1 MNHFDKKPIE
11 LPSIDVSTY
20 EFSMEAQKEMRT
32 ILFFG
37 KALNINSKEEIQ
49 VVKKSRRPDIP
60 VWERSSL
67 TIDQAAVYCGVGKD
81 KLRELTDRED
91 CPFVLWVGSKRLIR
105 RKKLDEYLDKAFS
118 I

>member
-1 MNHFDKKPIE
+1 MSIARKLPTVDMSKVEFIWNKASVDK
-11 LPSIDVSTY
+11 SILYFRDAHI
-20 EFSMEAQKEMRT
+20 FKH
-32 ILFFG
+32 
-37 KALNINSKEEIQ
+37 
-49 VVKKSRRPDIP
+49 KKVQITNNRRPEIP

>member
-1 MNHFDKKPIE
+1 MSIARKLPTVDMSKAEFIWNKASVDKSILYFQDAHIFKP
-11 LPSIDVSTY
+11 
-20 EFSMEAQKEMRT
+20 
-32 ILFFG
+32 
-37 KALNINSKEEIQ
+37 
-49 VVKKSRRPDIP
+49 KKVQITNNRRPEIP

>member
-1 MNHFDKKPIE
+1 MNYFAKKPIE
-11 LPSIDVSTY
+11 LPSIDVRNY
-20 EFSMEAQKEMRT
+20 EFSMEAQEKTET
-32 ILFFG
+32 ILYFRQG
-37 KALNINSKEEIQ
+37 LSITSIEENQAI
-49 VVKKSRRPDIP
+49 KKNRRPDIP
-60 VWERSSL
+60 VWEKSSL

-91 CPFVLWVGSKRLIR
+91 CPFVLWIGSKRLIR

>member
-1 MNHFDKKPIE
+1 MSIARKLPTVDMSKAEFIWNKASKSILYLRDAHIFKPKKVQI
-11 LPSIDVSTY
+11 T
-20 EFSMEAQKEMRT
+20 
-32 ILFFG
+32 
-37 KALNINSKEEIQ
+37 NN
-49 VVKKSRRPDIP
+49 RRPDIP

-81 KLRELTDRED
+81 KLRELTDREE

>member
-1 MNHFDKKPIE
+1 MAKE
-11 LPSIDVSTY
+11 LPALDLSKMDFIWTNN
-20 EFSMEAQKEMRT
+20 KTLCRN
-32 ILFFG
+32 ILYYRGGF
-37 KALNINSKEEIQ
+37 KAIKSNAVQPI
-49 VVKKSRRPDIP
+49 KSRRPDIP

-81 KLRELTDRED
+81 KLRELTDRPD
-91 CPFVLWVGSKRLIR
+91 CPFVLWIGSKRLVR

>member
-1 MNHFDKKPIE
+1 MNYFAKKPIE
-11 LPSIDVSTY
+11 LPAIDVRNY
-20 EFSMEAQKEMRT
+20 EFSMEAQEKTET
-32 ILFFG
+32 ILYFRQG
-37 KALNINSKEEIQ
+37 LSITSIEENQAIR
-49 VVKKSRRPDIP
+49 KNRRPDIP
-60 VWERSSL
+60 VWEKSSL

-91 CPFVLWVGSKRLIR
+91 CPFVLWIGSKRLIR

>member
-1 MNHFDKKPIE
+1 MLFWRSWNCSV
-11 LPSIDVSTY
+11 PSIDVSNY

-32 ILFFG
+32 VLYFRKG
-37 KALNINSKEEIQ
+37 LNINSKEDTQ

-81 KLRELTDRED
+81 KLLQDGRKD
-91 CPFVLWVGSKRLIR
+91 SKSQQVS
-105 RKKLDEYLDKAFS
+105 K
-118 I
+118 